1 MIHLDTVSLHS
12 REAALAHPQRYLGGF
27 SYTEIDPM
35 TSDILDPDD
44 IKAKRVARFERE
56 DTGWPLAQIG

>member
-1 MIHLDTVSLHS
+1 
-12 REAALAHPQRYLGGF
+12 LAHPQRYLGGF